1 MELQQLKY
9 EGRDFMNTQHSN
21 DGNKSTTESDRK
33 RAGAQSAP
41 AKGDK
46 GELSEH
52 GKARDVRPNEVKGN
66 AGKGEHS
73 AETR

>member
-1 MELQQLKY
+1 
-9 EGRDFMNTQHSN
+9 MNTQHSN
-21 DGNKSTTESDRK
+21 DGKKSSTEFDQK
-33 RAGAQSAP
+33 RARGEHEP

-46 GELSEH
+46 RESQEQ
-52 GKARDVRPNEVKGN
+52 GKARDVGPNEGKGN